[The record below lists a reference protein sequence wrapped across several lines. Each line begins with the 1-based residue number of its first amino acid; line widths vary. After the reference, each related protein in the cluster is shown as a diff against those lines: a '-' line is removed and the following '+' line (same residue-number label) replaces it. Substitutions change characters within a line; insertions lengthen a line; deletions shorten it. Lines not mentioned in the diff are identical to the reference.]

1 MVLIESIGPGTPR
14 KLPPMTAGAM
24 TTSVHD
30 RHRLDAILSPRASTV
45 PKPPSSW
52 QVAKP
57 RKEDPAPFRSWGWH
71 ERNAEAVKLAI
82 QQAVNLA
89 LAQQQAAG
97 ERAAIRNEELAKA
110 SARALEKV
118 KASATKV
125 AAERAAFEARQLELQ
140 EQYKERRRKE
150 VQEYLDNQERQKAE
164 KQAMI
169 EQVHAL
175 LQLPVPKPKP
185 SPLTLRRLRAHAAA
199 AQTRR
204 QSFEGWRMI
213 KRNMAEERR
222 QAALEAADKAAEEA
236 WVSRMARRGE
246 SARKDAADRGKA
258 THQET
263 AAKASRSN
271 RLADEKACQWFEQA
285 EEEMR
290 RKEERQASLLS
301 LSEAAAKRQASLE
314 DWSQG
319 LSERMTEAAEAAE
332 ERRAEVNAEKRR
344 DRLLVLKEL
353 QAEKTR
359 LREEAE
365 EANERPPDDSYC
377 AVDEYLAKLL
387 ANARRRTFQEFARQD
402 RERVQV
408 VVEEVVPPMPEEEIK
423 PKGPNRW
430 IPATK
435 AARLGLEMHRS
446 EQELRKSEATFW
458 MQRKHGA
465 GSRS

>member
-1 MVLIESIGPGTPR
+1 MLQISGCLSERSSIVEYATQSWARNSHDAIMVLIESIGPGTPR

-52 QVAKP
+52 QAAKP

-175 LQLPVPKPKP
+175 LQRPVPKPKP
-185 SPLTLRRLRAHAAA
+185 SPLTLRRLRG
-199 AQTRR
+199 TRCR
-204 QSFEGWRMI
+204 SS
-213 KRNMAEERR
+213 N
-222 QAALEAADKAAEEA
+222 
-236 WVSRMARRGE
+236 
-246 SARKDAADRGKA
+246 
-258 THQET
+258 ET
-263 AAKASRSN
+263 AIFR
-271 RLADEKACQWFEQA
+271 RLENDQ
-285 EEEMR
+285 EEY
-290 RKEERQASLLS
+290 
-301 LSEAAAKRQASLE
+301 
-314 DWSQG
+314 G
-319 LSERMTEAAEAAE
+319 G
-332 ERRAEVNAEKRR
+332 
-344 DRLLVLKEL
+344 
-353 QAEKTR
+353 
-359 LREEAE
+359 
-365 EANERPPDDSYC
+365 
-377 AVDEYLAKLL
+377 
-387 ANARRRTFQEFARQD
+387 RTSAGCSGGSGQ
-402 RERVQV
+402 
-408 VVEEVVPPMPEEEIK
+408 
-423 PKGPNRW
+423 
-430 IPATK
+430 
-435 AARLGLEMHRS
+435 
-446 EQELRKSEATFW
+446 
-458 MQRKHGA
+458 
-465 GSRS
+465 GSRGSMGISNGKEGRKRTEGCSR